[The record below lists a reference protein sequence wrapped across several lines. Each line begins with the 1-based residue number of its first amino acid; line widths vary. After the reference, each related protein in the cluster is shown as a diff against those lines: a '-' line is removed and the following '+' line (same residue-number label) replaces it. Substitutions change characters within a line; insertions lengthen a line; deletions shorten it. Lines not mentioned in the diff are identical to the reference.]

1 MTWVSVP
8 PAPGMRLFVPADND
22 STDRSDDSG
31 TTHEAEIKE
40 ASDRPADSGEDI
52 GPSAQR

>member
-1 MTWVSVP
+1 VSVP

>member
-1 MTWVSVP
+1 
-8 PAPGMRLFVPADND
+8 MRLPVPTDNEP
-22 STDRSDDSG
+22 TDLPDDSG
-31 TTHEAEIKE
+31 ATHEAEIKE